1 MAIVTAKYRAF
12 ISDNYQG
19 GSGKPYEDQVQ
30 FTVDSLCEVRGLF
43 VNVDHEIL
51 KKTTKVAQLSMCNSD
66 SEYQL
71 ISIELTE

>member
-30 FTVDSLCEVRGLF
+30 FTVDTLCEIGGLF
-43 VNVDHEIL
+43 AKVESMIL
-51 KKTTKVAQLSMCNSD
+51 EKTMKTSDLTGCESD

-71 ISIELTE
+71 ISISIVE

>member
-1 MAIVTAKYRAF
+1 MAIVTAKYRSF

-30 FTVDSLCEVRGLF
+30 FVVDYKCEIGGLF
-43 VNVDHEIL
+43 IKAEGEIL
-51 KKTTKVAQLSMCNSD
+51 SKTTKVADLTGCEND

-71 ISIELTE
+71 ISINIVE